1 MKTLA
6 RVPGRFGGVRIF
18 ERTIDGARLY
28 CIDASVHTMCRQDG
42 TSLFGYVHAIKK
54 LVRDANEIL
63 VVGGA
68 GASMATMLSRRGAAV
83 TVIDV
88 DPAAEK
94 LARQHFGL
102 PPEVAWVNADAFVH
116 LTGNTQTFD
125 AIIMDACDA
134 GGTIAASTN
143 ADHLARLMDHVRE
156 DGLLAVNLAGPDGAP
171 AQSWD
176 LTCALSAM
184 GFESILLRPED
195 GWEGN
200 EILLISHLPLS
211 PHLDLSDLQ
220 ERPAETRTYLR
231 SLRAYAAPPYRS
243 RAKERF

>member
-6 RVPGRFGGVRIF
+6 RVPGRFGGIRVF
-18 ERTIDGARLY
+18 ERSIDGARLY
-28 CIDASVHTMCRQDG
+28 CIDGSVHTMCRPDG

-54 LVRDANEIL
+54 LVRDANEVL

-68 GASMATMLSRRGAAV
+68 GASMATMLSRRGAGV

-102 PPEVAWVNADAFVH
+102 PAEVAWINDDAFVH
-116 LTGNTQTFD
+116 LARSAKWFD

-134 GGTIAASTN
+134 DGTVAASTS

-176 LTCALSAM
+176 LACALSAM
-184 GFESILLRPED
+184 GFESILLRPEE

-200 EILLISHLPLS
+200 EILLISHLPQS
-211 PHLDLSDLQ
+211 PHLDLSDLH
-220 ERPAETRTYLR
+220 ERPAETRTYLM
-231 SLRAYAAPPYRS
+231 SLRAYTAPPYR
-243 RAKERF
+243 RAVKEEL